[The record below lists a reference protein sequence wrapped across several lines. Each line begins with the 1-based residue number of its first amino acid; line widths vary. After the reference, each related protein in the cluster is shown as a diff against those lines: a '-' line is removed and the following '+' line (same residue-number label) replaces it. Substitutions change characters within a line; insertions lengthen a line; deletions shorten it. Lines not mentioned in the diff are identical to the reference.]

1 MARSTGTTERGM
13 ELRADGQEPDRKR
26 SQVGQAQAEH
36 HDGDDRQIQT
46 YLNSD
51 GKSKR
56 ALTIAYLDK
65 T

>member
-1 MARSTGTTERGM
+1 MVRSTGITERGM

-26 SQVGQAQAEH
+26 SRVGQAKVEH
-36 HDGDDRQIQT
+36 HDGDDRQIRT

-51 GKSKR
+51 DKSKG
-56 ALTIAYLDK
+56 ALTIVYLDK